1 MALSSS
7 DLVQRV
13 RDLVMDRAWE
23 TSSTTTGTGTT
34 VAVPDG
40 TQWSEGDIGEW
51 QTGAVGGE
59 QFYVRSVS
67 SNDLTVFRGYNG
79 TTAETHTSGDRILK
93 NPQYTI
99 RQIQQ
104 AVDKAVRSLWPS
116 VYKVG
121 TITLSGYASTTIWHN
136 LNAAT
141 VGIVGVV
148 QLYGSSDQ
156 YAGLFG
162 TRGSLPFQ
170 TNFGLPAALVSSGKG
185 LRFPSGLYH
194 ATNDIVVSDMR
205 LVTGT
210 TDAVKEIEAVTLAG
224 YSGTDEFKLTWN
236 AVESAAIVRGTNNT
250 AAGIKT
256 AIEGISGFVGTVT
269 VSGVTDDG
277 FLVTWDTPGDL
288 TFTLSVTSGTGGTT
302 GDVAVVQTGATAAT
316 AGDIDNTL
324 FPVDECLVYLAAG
337 NLLQALEIRRVSR
350 GEEADTVGSVSTGTR
365 LQTGAWYT
373 NMGNTK
379 KEELK
384 LKMEEYYSPI
394 RMRR

>member
-23 TSSTTTGTGTT
+23 TSSTTTTTSTT

-40 TQWSEGDIGEW
+40 TQWAEGDVGEW

-67 SNDLTVFRGYNG
+67 SNDLTVFRGYYG

-104 AVDKAVRSLWPS
+104 AIDKAVRNLWPS
-116 VYKVG
+116 VYKTGVAD
-121 TITLSGYASTTIWHN
+121 LSGFSSTTVWHD
-136 LNAAT
+136 LNTAT

-156 YAGLFG
+156 YAGLYG

-170 TNFGLPAALVSSGKG
+170 TNFGLPTTLCASGKG
-185 LRFPSGLYH
+185 IRFPSGLYH
-194 ATNDIVVSDMR
+194 ATNDIFITDMR
-205 LVTGT
+205 LVTG
-210 TDAVKEIEAVTLAG
+210 
-224 YSGTDEFKLTWN
+224 S
-236 AVESAAIVRGTNNT
+236 S
-250 AAGIKT
+250 
-256 AIEGISGFVGTVT
+256 
-269 VSGVTDDG
+269 
-277 FLVTWDTPGDL
+277 
-288 TFTLSVTSGTGGTT
+288 
-302 GDVAVVQTGATAAT
+302 
-316 AGDIDNTL
+316 DIDNTL